1 MIVILNNDLTNL
13 SSLIVCPLLMTVH
26 CTVMIK
32 IMIILIYFIYYCR
45 KAQWMRE
52 DRAATKIQSQ
62 FRMYR
67 YRKLYLSLREAC
79 LHIQSYYRGMKGNT
93 VVTFASQKLYV
104 WVMFCYFLKLPKLG
118 SLETK
123 F

>member
-1 MIVILNNDLTNL
+1 MIILTNL
-13 SSLIVCPLLMTVH
+13 LSLIVCPLLMTVH

-32 IMIILIYFIYYCR
+32 IIIILIYFIHYHR

-52 DRAATKIQSQ
+52 DRAAAKIQSQ

-79 LHIQSYYRGMKGNT
+79 LRIQSYYRGMKGNT
-93 VVTFASQKLYV
+93 VGTFASQELSV
-104 WVMFCYFLKLPKLG
+104 WGNDMVLQVLHVLVKSCQN
-118 SLETK
+118 LEVK

>member
-32 IMIILIYFIYYCR
+32 IMIILIYFIYYFR

-67 YRKLYLSLREAC
+67 YRRLYLSLKEAC
-79 LHIQSYYRGMKGNT
+79 LRVQSYYRGMKGNT

-104 WVMFCYFLKLPKLG
+104 WVTFCYFLKLPKNW
-118 SLETK
+118 
-123 F
+123 